1 VSQFALPPG
10 AIERIVEVLQPE
22 QLWLFGSRARQTAGA
37 DSDWDVMA
45 VVPDS
50 TSDDRLALAS
60 VWHDLR
66 ELRRMRV
73 EVFPMRRSEFD
84 EARQTCGE
92 LAETVAREGHVI
104 YGR

>member
-1 VSQFALPPG
+1 MSTFALPPG

-22 QLWLFGSRARQTAGA
+22 QLCLFGSRARQTAGTE
-37 DSDWDVMA
+37 SDCDVMA

-50 TSDDRLALAS
+50 TSEDRLDLANL
-60 VWHDLR
+60 WRDLR

-73 EVFPMRRSEFD
+73 EVFPFRRSEFD
-84 EARQTCGE
+84 DARQTPGE
-92 LAETVAREGHVI
+92 LAETVAREGRVI